1 MDHISKEKK
10 ESLKRDLQAVRE
22 EVRDFKETVE
32 NDRKGNT
39 FSMLKRILLIAAI
52 PAIIMGLAC
61 SVFGAI
67 SISTGMQKE
76 VFDGLQSTCASVAYI
91 YDAVNDGDIMVDES
105 GQVYKGEYVVSGN
118 FDAVDDIK
126 RETGVDITVFYKDT
140 RVVTSIMSRE
150 TGERLINT
158 KASDKVVAEVLEGG
172 RNYKDSDIVIDG
184 TDYYGYYIPW
194 KNGNGDVVGMIF
206 AGCTSA
212 SQNSF
217 IMQKCLSLCGLAAL
231 ILIVSAI
238 VTIFWARDLTS
249 GVKIAEKVIEEM
261 ASGNLN
267 VTIKPKAMSR
277 TDEIGAMNRSL
288 NKFIVK
294 MKDIMSDIKSSADI
308 LLDSGNSLDEMAAR
322 TNETTG
328 EISRAIEDISRGA
341 VSQAEEVESA
351 SVQIGNMGSQI
362 EDIVGSVAHLGNT
375 AEQMKKDSDESAV
388 IIGQLSASNDKTI
401 EAIHKIDKQV
411 HATNDS
417 VQMIRQ
423 AIEIIT
429 SIAGETNLLSL
440 NASIEAARAG
450 EHGRGFAVVATEIQ
464 KLAEQSNASARSIE
478 KVIDELLVESE
489 TTVRVMEEVG
499 IIIAEQ
505 QAKLNETKEKFER
518 VTNGVDATDEETN
531 AIKGYT
537 ESCDKAKAIVVDV
550 ISNLSAI
557 SEENAAS
564 TEETTASMQELNATI
579 TLLAEAAGDL
589 KELSEGLSRD
599 MKFFKF

>member
-1 MDHISKEKK
+1 MDHISNEKK

-22 EVRDFKETVE
+22 EVRDFRETVE

-39 FSMLKRILLIAAI
+39 FSMLKRILLITAI

-76 VFDGLQSTCASVAYI
+76 VFDRLQSTCASVAYI
-91 YDAVNDGDIMVDES
+91 YDAVNDGDIMVDEN
-105 GQVYKGEYVVSGN
+105 GQVYKGEYIVSGN
-118 FDAVDDIK
+118 FDVVDDIK

-158 KASDKVVAEVLEGG
+158 KASDKVVTEVLEGG

-217 IMQKCLSLCGLAAL
+217 IMQKCLSLCSLAVL

-294 MKDIMSDIKSSADI
+294 MKEIMSDIKSSADI

-351 SVQIGNMGSQI
+351 SVQIGNM
-362 EDIVGSVAHLGNT
+362 
-375 AEQMKKDSDESAV
+375 
-388 IIGQLSASNDKTI
+388 
-401 EAIHKIDKQV
+401 
-411 HATNDS
+411 
-417 VQMIRQ
+417 
-423 AIEIIT
+423 
-429 SIAGETNLLSL
+429 
-440 NASIEAARAG
+440 AAR
-450 EHGRGFAVVATEIQ
+450 
-464 KLAEQSNASARSIE
+464 
-478 KVIDELLVESE
+478 
-489 TTVRVMEEVG
+489 
-499 IIIAEQ
+499 
-505 QAKLNETKEKFER
+505 
-518 VTNGVDATDEETN
+518 
-531 AIKGYT
+531 
-537 ESCDKAKAIVVDV
+537 
-550 ISNLSAI
+550 
-557 SEENAAS
+557 
-564 TEETTASMQELNATI
+564 
-579 TLLAEAAGDL
+579 
-589 KELSEGLSRD
+589 
-599 MKFFKF
+599 